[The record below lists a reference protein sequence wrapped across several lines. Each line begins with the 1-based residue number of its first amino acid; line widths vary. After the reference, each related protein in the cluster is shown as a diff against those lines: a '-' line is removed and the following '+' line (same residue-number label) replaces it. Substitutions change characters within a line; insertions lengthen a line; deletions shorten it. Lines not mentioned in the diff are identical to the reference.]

1 MARLFVFA
9 PSLSNIDCS
18 FQTPTITTTTTQPA
32 PSKSSSSYP
41 PTSSALF
48 STATTAVL
56 LSGLPISYHLFV
68 ITRFFV
74 CRAAAVA
81 ATKFRASILTFH
93 PWFLHWIKLDLLF
106 ERRRQPKYHKHPS
119 IACQS
124 LFQFSCRFLPIL
136 GPGSWLRLPILT
148 PEKTISHSL
157 NPANFMYPDPALDY
171 A

>member
-1 MARLFVFA
+1 MARLFASA

-18 FQTPTITTTTTQPA
+18 FQTPTITTTQPA

-41 PTSSALF
+41 PTSAALF

-56 LSGLPISYHLFV
+56 LSGLPISYHFVV

-74 CRAAAVA
+74 CRAVA
-81 ATKFRASILTFH
+81 ATEFRASTLTFH

-148 PEKTISHSL
+148 PEKTISHCL